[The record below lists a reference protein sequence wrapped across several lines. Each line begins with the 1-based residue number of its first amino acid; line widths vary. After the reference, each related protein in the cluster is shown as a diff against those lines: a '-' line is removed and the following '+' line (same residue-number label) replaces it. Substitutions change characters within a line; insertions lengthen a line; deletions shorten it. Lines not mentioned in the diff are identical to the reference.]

1 MIAPELRRR
10 TSATAEADGGPVV
23 DVRNLTKRYG
33 QVTAV
38 NNLSFTVAPGR
49 VTGFLGPNGSGKST
63 TLRAVLGL
71 VAPSSGSATVF
82 GRPFRRLDNPTRVV
96 GAALEA
102 TAFHPGR
109 TARQQLSIFALAGGL
124 PRSRVNEVL
133 EQVGLADA
141 ADRRAGGFSLGMGQR
156 LSLAA
161 ALLGR
166 PDLLVLDEPSTG
178 LDPDGMRWLRAFLR
192 RFADDGG
199 TVLLSSHALGEV
211 AQTVDDVV
219 IINHGELVTAGPLSD
234 LAKFTD
240 TRIRVRS
247 PEASRLG
254 NLLTAH
260 GAPVEADGHGQL
272 LATVASDVL
281 GRLAL
286 EHSIVVTEMATE
298 SKSLEDVFLE
308 LTCDHTHE
316 RTTS

>member
-1 MIAPELRRR
+1 MTARELRHR
-10 TSATAEADGGPVV
+10 TTATAEAAGSPVV
-23 DVRNLTKRYG
+23 EVRNLTKRYG

-38 NNLSFTVAPGR
+38 NNLSFTVAAGR

-63 TLRAVLGL
+63 TLRTVLGL
-71 VAPSSGSATVF
+71 IAPTSGSATVL
-82 GRPFRRLDNPTRVV
+82 GRPFRQLANPMHLV

-109 TARQQLSIFALAGGL
+109 TARQQLGIFAVAAGL
-124 PRSRVNEVL
+124 PRSRVDEVL
-133 EQVGLADA
+133 DEVGLDEA

-156 LSLAA
+156 LALAA

-178 LDPDGMRWLRAFLR
+178 LDPDGMRWLRSFLR
-192 RFADDGG
+192 RFAGDGG

-219 IINHGELVTAGPLSD
+219 IVNHGELVTAGPLSHLD
-234 LAKFTD
+234 RFTD

-247 PEASRLG
+247 PEASRLRH
-254 NLLTAH
+254 LLTAH
-260 GAPVEADGHGQL
+260 GVAVEADGRDQL
-272 LATVASDVL
+272 LATIASDAL

-286 EHSIVVTEMATE
+286 EHNVVLTEMATE
-298 SKSLEDVFLE
+298 SKTLEDVFLE
-308 LTCDHTHE
+308 LTRDNPIE
-316 RTTS
+316 RATS